1 MGLIEN
7 PKTYRGRDL
16 ETIFFRPIF
25 SGENAEQLGIRVLYN
40 MPVPTTI
47 QMWSPQS
54 DILQTYSS
62 GWNGGNSAFRKQKS
76 IDLRKVKAEVG
87 FSASDYFQ
95 QVYELI
101 TGRADVNLDDL
112 TGTELE
118 QAETEMFRA
127 AIAESLRVMMWMGDT
142 EAPAFN
148 KFDGFLKLVHAY
160 NMEDRVPAVDY
171 TTITPTADNI
181 VKIFSDMWS
190 TASPQLK
197 ALKNEGNLA
206 FFVTSD
212 LYDLYEQYLDKF
224 GSDGAYTDM
233 VSGRRE
239 LSYHGIKVVDMGISQ
254 YMPFS
259 YTESSTHC
267 FLTDRRNLV
276 MAVNTADYPGSE
288 VRMWYNPDEMENRQ
302 RATFMVG
309 GVLPKPRDRTHV
321 SCIGRWI
328 LYS

>member
-7 PKTYRGRDL
+7 PKTYTGRDL

-62 GWNGGNSAFRKQKS
+62 GWTGGNPAVRKQKS
-76 IDLRKVKAEVG
+76 INLNKIKAEVG

-127 AIAESLRVMMWMGDT
+127 AIAESLRVMMWIGDIEAT
-142 EAPAFN
+142 EYN
-148 KFDGFLKLVHAY
+148 KFDGFLKLINAY
-160 NMEDRVPAVDY
+160 CVEDRLPSVDFS
-171 TTITPTADNI
+171 TIQPSADNI
-181 VKIFSDMWS
+181 VDIFSKMWI
-190 TASPQLK
+190 AAPPQLK
-197 ALKNEGNLA
+197 ALKAEGNLA
-206 FFVTSD
+206 YFVTSD
-212 LYDLYEQYLDKF
+212 IYDLYEQYLDKR
-224 GSDGAYTDM
+224 GADGAYTDL

-239 LSYHGIKVVDMGISQ
+239 LSYHGIKIVDMGISQ

-259 YTESSTHC
+259 ATESSTHC

-309 GVLPKPRDRTHV
+309 CEVLDENLV
-321 SCIGRWI
+321 VLASFV
-328 LYS
+328 

>member
-54 DILQTYSS
+54 DILQSYSS

-160 NMEDRVPAVDY
+160 NMEDRLPAVDY

-190 TASPQLK
+190 AASPQLK

-309 GVLPKPRDRTHV
+309 CEILDESLVVLV
-321 SCIGRWI
+321 NFV
-328 LYS
+328 